1 MTAAR
6 LLCVLFVLSPVAGV
20 FAQAPSAGLSRD
32 ELQPLTQFRQQHR
45 RTVDGRLCAAAFV
58 QNRETF
64 TGSPRSSSGFRGGV
78 PFYLRFAGC
87 TDTPSPSGASGRP
100 WCYTEAQLSQ
110 GGVQSWEYC
119 APVVDYDALRRES
132 TKASPA
138 KVSEVREYVGKLG
151 KAQRAAEVALDMYQK
166 QCASRP
172 S

>member
-1 MTAAR
+1 MAD
-6 LLCVLFVLSPVAGV
+6 C
-20 FAQAPSAGLSRD
+20 AP
-32 ELQPLTQFRQQHR
+32 
-45 RTVDGRLCAAAFV
+45 
-58 QNRETF
+58 
-64 TGSPRSSSGFRGGV
+64 PRSCRTGKLSQDHRASFQDIGESG
-78 PFYLRFAGC
+78 PFCLLFAGC

-119 APVVDYDALRRES
+119 APVVDYDALRQES
-132 TKASPA
+132 TRESPA